1 MADRR
6 PCATGPFFICGLF
19 ARYFVFF
26 GSQMEIFLI
35 LLSLSLIAFFSG
47 IEIAFVSANKLR
59 VELMKEKGSYRARI
73 IADFNNNPSKFIS
86 TMLIGLN
93 IALVTFGSVT
103 SNYFTHEHFSFLPQG
118 EIRLLLVQTVFTTFV
133 ILIFGELLPKILFRV
148 NSDQSLL
155 LFSYPIKLFYILLSP
170 LTNIFHRMSRW
181 IIRSV
186 AGADLSEAKLQFTK
200 EDLEYLVKETAV
212 NEMDADGEA
221 DPLNT
226 DIFEKALYLKDVKVR
241 TCMIPRPE
249 IQGVELSESME
260 ELRKRFIESKLSRLV
275 VYEEEIDNI
284 VGYVHHFDMLKNP
297 ASLHS
302 IVRPLP
308 VIPTSMTARDLLL
321 QFIRERKNM
330 ARVVD
335 EYGGTAGLITL
346 EDLMEQIFGEIRD
359 EHDDEELTEKQVSE
373 VEFILSGRLDIDYLN
388 REYKLDIP
396 EGDYTTL
403 SGYVISGFED
413 IPEAGK
419 VIEMDDFVI
428 RVLRATDTRIELV
441 NLKLKEKE

>member
-103 SNYFTHEHFSFLPQG
+103 SNYFTHEHFSFLPHG